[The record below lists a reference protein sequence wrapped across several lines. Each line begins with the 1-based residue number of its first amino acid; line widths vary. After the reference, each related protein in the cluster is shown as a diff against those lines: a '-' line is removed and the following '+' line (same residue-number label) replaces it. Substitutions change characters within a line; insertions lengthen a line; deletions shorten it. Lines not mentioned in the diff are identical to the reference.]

1 MLAYERHLH
10 PPLHTSRTM
19 RPYLRREKRP
29 LRLFSA
35 FSPAGPKGCSKDD
48 ERVLK
53 GCLCL
58 CHPSHNL
65 FFRRKHL
72 YGTILFPKFSAKV
85 ILFFDICKFC
95 TPVLS
100 IFYIF
105 YLFFRTLRPLARNCI
120 PVISSIVRLYH
131 RPSLSS
137 FPRDLIPLITINL
150 EPLTIH
156 LLSAEDEDY
165 MSHKDN
171 PMDEIVYFLSS
182 LVATR
187 KVFVRCSNKGR
198 FNSFSLRLIS

>member
-1 MLAYERHLH
+1 MH
-10 PPLHTSRTM
+10 RTM
-19 RPYLRREKRP
+19 RPYLRRGK
-29 LRLFSA
+29 RLFSA

-100 IFYIF
+100 TFYIF

-120 PVISSIVRLYH
+120 PVISSIVRQYH

-137 FPRDLIPLITINL
+137 FPRDSIPRFLYVHSPAFNASCI
-150 EPLTIH
+150 
-156 LLSAEDEDY
+156 LS
-165 MSHKDN
+165 
-171 PMDEIVYFLSS
+171 IVRHTMPFFSS
-182 LVATR
+182 FYR
-187 KVFVRCSNKGR
+187 R
-198 FNSFSLRLIS
+198 I